1 MTNKLRSDGIYE
13 IIKEAVG
20 IEKRFILE
28 SLPCDL
34 IGINAKSMSQYIECV
49 ADRLLLSLG
58 VSKLW
63 NSRNPF
69 DWM

>member
-1 MTNKLRSDGIYE
+1 MTNKLKSDVIYE
-13 IIKEAVG
+13 IIKEAVA